1 MENHGRDA
9 DADSVV
15 DFARHR
21 GSNEYDSNFETDSE
35 SVVAGDERSRKDLL
49 VAASPPRRE
58 PKAHRD
64 VVVKEYSLEEKR
76 RERNCFLA
84 LDAYTRHKKLIND
97 YLLCYPGATSK
108 LKRDTSRDR
117 TDFDIIRE
125 NHQFLWDESDDEE
138 PPTWE
143 KQLAKRYYDKLFKE
157 YCICDL
163 TYYQANKIAMR
174 WRTEQEVIAGKGQ
187 FSCGDR
193 QCKEPSGLRTWEVN
207 FAYFEKNEKKNALV
221 KLRLCAECSFKLNY
235 RFQRKELTKNVTKR
249 SSSKHDGGSE
259 RKKGKMDQTEGEK
272 AGGEPTVDEK
282 EVAKDAEESIWSKPS
297 TAEEEKSQE
306 EEFDSYLA
314 DMFL

>member
-1 MENHGRDA
+1 MATSRDE
-9 DADSVV
+9 DVDSVV
-15 DFARHR
+15 DFARHH
-21 GSNEYDSNFETDSE
+21 GTSNEYDSNFETDTE
-35 SVVAGDERSRKDLL
+35 SVSGARSKDL
-49 VAASPPRRE
+49 VAPPPPRRE

-64 VVVKEYSLEEKR
+64 VVTSEYSLEEKR

-97 YLLCYPGATSK
+97 YLLCYPGSTAK

-117 TDFDIIRE
+117 TDLDVIRE

-163 TYYQANKIAMR
+163 TYYEVNKIAMR

-193 QCKEPSGLRTWEVN
+193 HCKDNAGLRTWEVN
-207 FAYFEKNEKKNALV
+207 FAYFEKDEKKNALV
-221 KLRLCAECSFKLNY
+221 KLRLCPKCSFKLNY
-235 RFQRKELTKNVTKR
+235 RFQRKELTKTKTKR
-249 SSSKHDGGSE
+249 SSTESKLDVASESKKARLEKSGDADADKNTDHDG
-259 RKKGKMDQTEGEK
+259 EK
-272 AGGEPTVDEK
+272 DEK
-282 EVAKDAEESIWSKPS
+282 GTEESVWSKPAA
-297 TAEEEKSQE
+297 AEDEKSQE

>member
-1 MENHGRDA
+1 MEDGRDA
-9 DADSVV
+9 ASAV

-21 GSNEYDSNFETDSE
+21 VINEYDSNFETDSE
-35 SVVAGDERSRKDLL
+35 SVVAADERTSRKDLL
-49 VAASPPRRE
+49 APSPPRRE

-64 VVVKEYSLEEKR
+64 VVAKEYSLEEKR

-97 YLLCYPGATSK
+97 YLLCYPGSTSK

-117 TDFDIIRE
+117 TDFDVIRE

-163 TYYQANKIAMR
+163 TYYQASKIAMR

-193 QCKEPSGLRTWEVN
+193 HCKESSGLRTWEVN

-221 KLRLCAECSFKLNY
+221 KLRLCKECSFKLNY
-235 RFQRKELTKNVTKR
+235 RFQRKEVTKNVSKR
-249 SSSKHDGGSE
+249 SLSKHGGSTE
-259 RKKGKMDQTEGEK
+259 RKKAKVDEVEGEK
-272 AGGEPTVDEK
+272 VEPDLK
-282 EVAKDAEESIWSKPS
+282 EDAKDAEESVWSKPS

>member
-1 MENHGRDA
+1 MEKDGREE

-15 DFARHR
+15 DFARHH

-35 SVVAGDERSRKDLL
+35 SVVNERIQKDL
-49 VAASPPRRE
+49 VAPAPRPRE
-58 PKAHRD
+58 PKAHWD
-64 VVVKEYSLEEKR
+64 VVASEYSLEEKR

-97 YLLCYPGATSK
+97 YLLCYSGATSK

-117 TDFDIIRE
+117 TDLDIIRE

-163 TYYQANKIAMR
+163 TFYKANKIAMR
-174 WRTEQEVIAGKGQ
+174 WRTEQEVISGKGQ

-193 QCKEPSGLRTWEVN
+193 HCKESSGLRTWEVN
-207 FAYFEKNEKKNALV
+207 FAYFEKDEKKNALV
-221 KLRLCAECSFKLNY
+221 KLRLCSECSFKLNF
-235 RFQRKELTKNVTKR
+235 RFQRKELTKKAAKR
-249 SSSKHDGGSE
+249 ASSSSKLEGSSE
-259 RKKGKMDQTEGEK
+259 KKSKFED
-272 AGGEPTVDEK
+272 ASDEK
-282 EVAKDAEESIWSKPS
+282 TNKEPAGNEREAAKEDEGSVWSKPS
-297 TAEEEKSQE
+297 TADEEKSQE
-306 EEFDSYLA
+306 EEFDTYLA

>member
-1 MENHGRDA
+1 MEKDGREE

-15 DFARHR
+15 DFARHH
-21 GSNEYDSNFETDSE
+21 GGNEYDSNFETDSE
-35 SVVAGDERSRKDLL
+35 SVVNEHARKDL
-49 VAASPPRRE
+49 VVPAPKQRE

-64 VVVKEYSLEEKR
+64 LVVSEYNLEEKR

-97 YLLCYPGATSK
+97 YLLCYPGATSQ

-117 TDFDIIRE
+117 TDLDIIRE

-163 TYYQANKIAMR
+163 TYYKANKIAMR
-174 WRTEQEVIAGKGQ
+174 WRTEQEVISGKGQ

-193 QCKEPSGLRTWEVN
+193 NCKESSELRTWEVN
-207 FAYFEKNEKKNALV
+207 FAYFEKDEKKNALV
-221 KLRLCAECSFKLNY
+221 KLRLCSECSFKLNY
-235 RFQRKELTKNVTKR
+235 RFQRKEVTKKVAKR
-249 SSSKHDGGSE
+249 TSSSKLGGGSE
-259 RKKGKMDQTEGEK
+259 KKKSRVEETSDEEANK
-272 AGGEPTVDEK
+272 EPRADEK
-282 EVAKDAEESIWSKPS
+282 EAAKEGEGSIWSKPS

-314 DMFL
+314 DMFF

>member
-1 MENHGRDA
+1 MEKDMRDA
-9 DADSVV
+9 DGVI

-35 SVVAGDERSRKDLL
+35 SVVAADERSTRRDV
-49 VAASPPRRE
+49 VAPSPPRRE

-64 VVVKEYSLEEKR
+64 VVAKEYSLEEKR

-97 YLLCYPGATSK
+97 YLLCYPGSTSK

-117 TDFDIIRE
+117 TDFD
-125 NHQFLWDESDDEE
+125 
-138 PPTWE
+138 

-174 WRTEQEVIAGKGQ
+174 WRTEQELIAGKGQ

-193 QCKEPSGLRTWEVN
+193 HCKEASGLRTWEVN
-207 FAYFEKNEKKNALV
+207 FAYFENNEKKNALV
-221 KLRLCAECSFKLNY
+221 KLRLCKECSFKLNY
-235 RFQRKELTKNVTKR
+235 RFQRKELTKSATTKR
-249 SSSKHDGGSE
+249 
-259 RKKGKMDQTEGEK
+259 KKKPKM
-272 AGGEPTVDEK
+272 P
-282 EVAKDAEESIWSKPS
+282 EESVWSKPS

>member
-1 MENHGRDA
+1 MDNNRDE

-15 DFARHR
+15 NFARHH
-21 GSNEYDSNFETDSE
+21 GTSNEYDSNFETDTE
-35 SVVAGDERSRKDLL
+35 SVSGGRAGKDL
-49 VAASPPRRE
+49 VAPPPPRRE

-64 VVVKEYSLEEKR
+64 VVASEYSLEEKR

-97 YLLCYPGATSK
+97 YLLCYPGTTTK

-117 TDFDIIRE
+117 TDFDVIRE

-163 TYYQANKIAMR
+163 TYYEVNKIAMR

-193 QCKEPSGLRTWEVN
+193 HCKDNTGLRTWEVN
-207 FAYFEKNEKKNALV
+207 FAYFEKDEKKNALV
-221 KLRLCAECSFKLNY
+221 KLRLCPKCSFKLNY
-235 RFQRKELTKNVTKR
+235 RFQRKELTKKKR
-249 SSSKHDGGSE
+249 TSSESKLDAASESKKARLEDTGDANAEKNIDGDGD
-259 RKKGKMDQTEGEK
+259 KAEK
-272 AGGEPTVDEK
+272 DT
-282 EVAKDAEESIWSKPS
+282 EESVWSKPS
-297 TAEEEKSQE
+297 AVEEEKSQE

>member
-1 MENHGRDA
+1 MEDGRDA
-9 DADSVV
+9 ASVV

-21 GSNEYDSNFETDSE
+21 GINEYDSNFETDSE
-35 SVVAGDERSRKDLL
+35 SVVAADERTSRKDL
-49 VAASPPRRE
+49 VAPSPPRRE

-64 VVVKEYSLEEKR
+64 VVAKEYSLEEKR

-97 YLLCYPGATSK
+97 YLLCYPGSTSK

-117 TDFDIIRE
+117 TDFDVIRE

-193 QCKEPSGLRTWEVN
+193 HCKEGSGLRTWEVN

-221 KLRLCAECSFKLNY
+221 KLRLCKECSFKLNY
-235 RFQRKELTKNVTKR
+235 RFQRKEVTKNVSKR
-249 SSSKHDGGSE
+249 SSSKHGGSTE
-259 RKKGKMDQTEGEK
+259 RKKAKVDEVEGEK
-272 AGGEPTVDEK
+272 VEPDLK
-282 EVAKDAEESIWSKPS
+282 EDAKDAEESVWSKPS

>member
-1 MENHGRDA
+1 MEKEGRDG
-9 DADSVV
+9 VV

-21 GSNEYDSNFETDSE
+21 GGNEYDSNFETDSE
-35 SVVAGDERSRKDLL
+35 SVVAADDRSSRRDL
-49 VAASPPRRE
+49 VAPSPPRRE

-64 VVVKEYSLEEKR
+64 VVSKEYSLEEKR

-97 YLLCYPGATSK
+97 YLLCYPGSTSK

-117 TDFDIIRE
+117 TDFDVIRE
-125 NHQFLWDESDDEE
+125 NHQFLWDDEDDDAE

-193 QCKEPSGLRTWEVN
+193 HCKEASGLRTWEVN
-207 FAYFEKNEKKNALV
+207 FAYFENNEKKNALV
-221 KLRLCAECSFKLNY
+221 KLRLCKECSFKLNY
-235 RFQRKELTKNVTKR
+235 RFQRKELTKNVTTKR
-249 SSSKHDGGSE
+249 LSSKHGGGSE
-259 RKKGKMDQTEGEK
+259 KKRAKMDEVAGERV
-272 AGGEPTVDEK
+272 EPAADQK
-282 EVAKDAEESIWSKPS
+282 EDAKDAEESVWSKPS